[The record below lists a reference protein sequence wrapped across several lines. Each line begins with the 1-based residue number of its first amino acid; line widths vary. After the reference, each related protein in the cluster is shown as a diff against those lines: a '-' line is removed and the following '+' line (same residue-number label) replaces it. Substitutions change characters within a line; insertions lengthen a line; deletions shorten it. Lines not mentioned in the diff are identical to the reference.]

1 LPALSHVGR
10 LLLSLSLF
18 TSQLIIVFFVL
29 RGVVAAA
36 VRVAVAAVGALP
48 LRSRPAALA
57 AASKTGDIAMVICSD
72 LGQKSITFSANQEA
86 ADQDVAAADA
96 GAAAAAAAD
105 DVAVAPGPATTKTE
119 SGRESS

>member
-1 LPALSHVGR
+1 MGDSSRKHNETQKHALRSV
-10 LLLSLSLF
+10 
-18 TSQLIIVFFVL
+18 VL

-36 VRVAVAAVGALP
+36 VRVAVAAVAAAAVGALP

-96 GAAAAAAAD
+96 AAAAAD